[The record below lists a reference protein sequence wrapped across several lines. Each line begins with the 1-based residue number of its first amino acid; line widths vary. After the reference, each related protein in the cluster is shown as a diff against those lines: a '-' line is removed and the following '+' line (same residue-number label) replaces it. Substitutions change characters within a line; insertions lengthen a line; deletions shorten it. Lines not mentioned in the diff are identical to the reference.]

1 MQYGPEL
8 ADHTI
13 TVLLLFLFG
22 VQQPFLP
29 LVSLAYFICNY
40 FYARYDLLY
49 TKREAYQSGGLFWP
63 VVRPLSP
70 LSNAPAP
77 CGSSASGLS

>member
-63 VVRPLSP
+63 VVRAPSP
-70 LSNAPAP
+70 RSLMLQPPA
-77 CGSSASGLS
+77 